1 MLLSGPGGHDSDRR
15 KEPVE
20 VPHRRQRVEQ
30 PEVVHPTDEGG
41 GQQDEDQSRF
51 VREDQPRKPK
61 ILGRK
66 TFKIT

>member
-30 PEVVHPTDEGG
+30 PEVVHPTDEGR
-41 GQQDEDQSRF
+41 GQRNEDKGSKLRRIKCRHK
-51 VREDQPRKPK
+51 RE
-61 ILGRK
+61 I
-66 TFKIT
+66 F